1 MPRRE
6 PLPGLALRGSYGTS
20 FRAPAFD
27 ELIGPTV
34 SNYTT
39 FQLPDP
45 SSPTG
50 TANVIG
56 LFGYGPGI
64 KPERATTWTA
74 GVDIAPVALPGFKA
88 VFTYYD
94 VDYRDRIGSVTEEY
108 LRFLTRRDLFGGI
121 VNDNPSP
128 ELLAYYFA
136 FPTFTNPLGLAPGD
150 VDAIVDGQVRNLSSV
165 RQTGIDFDFGYAPE
179 LAGGTIDL
187 GLAGSHIFRIDRKLT
202 PGTPALDVAGTFAN
216 PSKWRL
222 RGRAGWSKHGFAA
235 TAFVNFIG
243 GYLNQIPTVAERI
256 PSWTTVDFS
265 LSQRFGKD
273 EDERGLH
280 LAISALNI
288 FDRDPP
294 YVETRTNNS
303 ALAYDPEKAS
313 PVGRSVAV
321 QATIRW

>member
-1 MPRRE
+1 M
-6 PLPGLALRGSYGTS
+6 
-20 FRAPAFD
+20 
-27 ELIGPTV
+27 
-34 SNYTT
+34 
-39 FQLPDP
+39 
-45 SSPTG
+45 
-50 TANVIG
+50 
-56 LFGYGPGI
+56 FGYGPGI

-74 GVDIAPVALPGFKA
+74 GFDIAPAMLPGFKA
-88 VFTYYD
+88 AITYYD
-94 VDYRDRIGSVTEEY
+94 VDYRDRIGSVTEDY

-121 VNDNPSP
+121 VNDNPAP
-128 ELLAYYFA
+128 ELVAYYFA

-165 RQTGIDFDFGYAPE
+165 RQTGIDFDIGYAPK

-187 GLAGSHIFRIDRKLT
+187 GVAGSHIFRIDRRLT
-202 PGTPALDVAGTFAN
+202 PGTPAIDVAGTFAN

-222 RGRAGWSKHGFAA
+222 RGRAGWSKNGFAA
-235 TAFVNFIG
+235 TAFVNYIS
-243 GYLNQIPTVAERI
+243 GYLNPIPVVAARV
-256 PSWTTVDFS
+256 PSWTTVDLS
-265 LSQRFGKD
+265 LSQRFGGG
-273 EDERGLH
+273 ENERGLQ

-294 YVETRTNNS
+294 YVESRTNNS